1 VEIPLDIVRYEFN
14 VKLNIGNY
22 SSAGVSVSLQSSV
35 KDDETTE
42 QAFDRVKKFVEKQ
55 VELKIAKIME
65 KKNG

>member
-22 SSAGVSVSLQSSV
+22 SSAGVSVSLQSAV
-35 KDDETTE
+35 KDDETAE
-42 QAFDRVKKFVEKQ
+42 QAFDRVRKIVEKQ